1 MPRNLVLAVLIA
13 AVAGLVG
20 WLIPGDARRNDAFLP
35 GVRLVGTAT
44 AAPRALEERIE
55 AIGTTAS
62 WESIEI
68 RPSVTE
74 LVREIHFEDGQQV
87 EAGQLLVTLLQDE
100 EIARRDEARANL
112 AEQEREL
119 RRIEGLVASKS
130 LSANQ
135 LDERRTLRDVARAR
149 LEAAEAALRD
159 RSIRA
164 PFAGVLGLRG
174 PSPGSL
180 LTPQSVVTT
189 LDEIAILRLDFPVS
203 SLLLSKLRPGLELR
217 ASTPALPQERFAG
230 TVTGIDSR
238 VNPVD
243 RSVKVRARLDN
254 STLRLKPGLL
264 MNVELLDE
272 RREALVIPESAVI
285 HYQREHYVF
294 RVAGDAAKRVER
306 RDIEVGLRVP
316 GFVEV
321 LSGLAPGDVV
331 VTEGLASVR
340 EGDPVT
346 VRDGA
351 PAKGAP

>member
-119 RRIEGLVASKS
+119 R
-130 LSANQ
+130 
-135 LDERRTLRDVARAR
+135 
-149 LEAAEAALRD
+149 
-159 RSIRA
+159 
-164 PFAGVLGLRG
+164 
-174 PSPGSL
+174 
-180 LTPQSVVTT
+180 
-189 LDEIAILRLDFPVS
+189 
-203 SLLLSKLRPGLELR
+203 
-217 ASTPALPQERFAG
+217 
-230 TVTGIDSR
+230 
-238 VNPVD
+238 
-243 RSVKVRARLDN
+243 
-254 STLRLKPGLL
+254 
-264 MNVELLDE
+264 
-272 RREALVIPESAVI
+272 
-285 HYQREHYVF
+285 
-294 RVAGDAAKRVER
+294 
-306 RDIEVGLRVP
+306 
-316 GFVEV
+316 
-321 LSGLAPGDVV
+321 
-331 VTEGLASVR
+331 
-340 EGDPVT
+340 
-346 VRDGA
+346 
-351 PAKGAP
+351 